1 MVVLLLLLVGIV
13 AVSPNY
19 PAALP
24 YYPAAQADGTAA
36 PAKAA
41 SAPAKPLPSPDFA
54 EKLKRPGLPNLGRVT
69 EGLYRGGKPQ
79 KQGYDQ
85 LQGMKIDIV
94 VDMNTSSKDIQYGKT
109 ETESRGM
116 RYISLPW
123 SPVSLPTDDQVTE
136 FLRLIRENPQK
147 KIFVHCERG
156 ADRTGLMMALFRI
169 AGQGWT
175 PEQALAE
182 MERFK
187 FHGLLYRQMKRYVRQ
202 FPAKLKATPALAG
215 ETQPATSR

>member
-1 MVVLLLLLVGIV
+1 VRVFLLLLVGIA

-19 PAALP
+19 PATVP
-24 YYPAAQADGTAA
+24 SYPAAQADGTAA
-36 PAKAA
+36 PATAA
-41 SAPAKPLPSPDFA
+41 SAPVFA
-54 EKLKRPGLPNLGRVT
+54 EKLKLPGLSNLGRVT

-94 VDMNTSSKDIQYGKT
+94 VDMNTSSKDIQHGKT

-116 RYISLPW
+116 RYISMPW

-136 FLRLIRENPQK
+136 FLRLIRENPDK
-147 KIFVHCERG
+147 RIFVHCERG
-156 ADRTGLMMALFRI
+156 ADRTGLMMAVFRM

-187 FHGLLYRQMKRYVRQ
+187 FHGLWYRQMKRYIRE
-202 FPAKLKATPALAG
+202 FPAKLKASPALAG
-215 ETQPATSR
+215 G